1 MAHFARLDEN
11 NVVTEVCVVNNS
23 VITHNGVEYEDAG
36 IAFLAGITG
45 HAMWRQTSY
54 NGNIRKNY
62 AAPGYTYDPAR
73 EAFIPPQPFPSW
85 ILDEATCTWGAP
97 VAYPTGGGAYTWN
110 EASVGWDLVAETP
123 AP

>member
-11 NVVTEVCVVNNS
+11 NIVTEVCVVNNS

-36 IAFLAGITG
+36 IAFLTSITG
-45 HAMWRQTSY
+45 HASWRQTCY

-62 AAPGYTYDPAR
+62 AAPGYTYDPSR

-85 ILDEATCTWGAP
+85 LLDETTCRWRAP
-97 VAYPTGGGAYTWN
+97 VAYPADGGDYMWN
-110 EASVGWDLVAETP
+110 EATVSWDLIAETP
-123 AP
+123 TP

>member
-36 IAFLAGITG
+36 IAFLTSITG
-45 HAMWRQTSY
+45 HASWRQTSY

-62 AAPGYTYDPAR
+62 AAPGYVYDAAR

-85 ILDEATCTWGAP
+85 VLDEGTCLWYAP
-97 VAYPTGGGAYTWN
+97 IPVPSDGQPYVWNEETGGW
-110 EASVGWDLVAETP
+110 ELIAEST
-123 AP
+123 